1 MGRKDEPMKLTME
14 QLEYV
19 ERQLA
24 EVGYNAL
31 LPADQAICD
40 AMDAGTITIVSQ
52 RKEG

>member
-1 MGRKDEPMKLTME
+1 MKLTIE

-31 LPADQAICD
+31 SAGDRAICD
-40 AMDAGTITIVSQ
+40 AMDAGTITIV
-52 RKEG
+52 RKGMN